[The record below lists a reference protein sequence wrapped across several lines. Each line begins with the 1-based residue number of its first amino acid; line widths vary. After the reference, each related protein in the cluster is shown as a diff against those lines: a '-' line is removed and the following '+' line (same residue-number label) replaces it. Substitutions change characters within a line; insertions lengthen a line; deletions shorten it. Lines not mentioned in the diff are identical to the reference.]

1 MKAQIKR
8 WMIVGLLTGFTS
20 LISIL
25 ILIINP
31 SPVNSL
37 NLVAQSIHFPLV
49 ARGKDTPTATV
60 EELLL
65 ITEVMYDPLGEEPEG
80 EWIELTNFGTQSIQL
95 DDYKIGDAYNQ
106 GDHEGMYQFPQGA
119 VIGSNQ
125 VIVLANR
132 GHAFKLRY
140 GFNPDYEIN
149 DSDPSIP
156 NLSKYA
162 AWANYPLLL
171 TNQGDEILILDDENN
186 QVDVVCW
193 GHSIAG
199 CLDSPAPTTEEGRS
213 LERYPPY
220 QDSDSFQD
228 WVIQD
233 EPSPGRVDLS
243 TPTPTVTPTKTPQ
256 PKTSTP
262 APILLL
268 SEILYD
274 PIEEQPAGEWIEI
287 YNAGE
292 WIADISDYKLGD
304 EETQGGGEGMYK
316 FPPGSEILPGEVIVI
331 ANQSNVFRGFMDSRQ
346 ILSLSILILMCPIW
360 RNIRNGRWEA
370 LILLWMGTMYCCWML
385 MM

>member
-1 MKAQIKR
+1 
-8 WMIVGLLTGFTS
+8 
-20 LISIL
+20 
-25 ILIINP
+25 
-31 SPVNSL
+31 
-37 NLVAQSIHFPLV
+37 
-49 ARGKDTPTATV
+49 
-60 EELLL
+60 
-65 ITEVMYDPLGEEPEG
+65 
-80 EWIELTNFGTQSIQL
+80 
-95 DDYKIGDAYNQ
+95 
-106 GDHEGMYQFPQGA
+106 MYQFPQGA

-193 GHSIAG
+193 GHSVAG
-199 CLDSPAPTTEEGRS
+199 CLDSPAPLTGEGRS